1 MRVIF
6 RADASTDMGSGHVM
20 RCLALAA
27 ELRRGGATV
36 EFIHRQQAGDLAKY
50 ILEAGGYQVHV
61 IDHEFASET
70 DADLSAEALAGYE
83 RPAWMVVDHYDLGRR
98 WEVAIRPHVERLMVI
113 DDLAD
118 APHDCDALLNQN
130 LLEDSNVYDRLLPE
144 ASQRLIGPQY
154 ALLRPEFA
162 IQRERLVPKPAG
174 VKRILVSFGG
184 TDPTGETGKFLRQLR
199 ESQFHGNV
207 EVDCVVGQG
216 TSDISELR
224 RLSED
229 MTGVHLHVQTQEIA
243 RLMSLADVCIGA
255 GGATTWERL
264 CLGLPTLAVAV
275 AANQVPNCELLS
287 ERGYCYYLGD
297 ATTVEIDYLGALDH
311 AVVNEAQLAA
321 IAAKGMTLVDG
332 LGATRVAKKLLE
344 A

>member
-6 RADASTDMGSGHVM
+6 RADASAAIGSGHVM
-20 RCLALAA
+20 RCLTLAA
-27 ELRRGGATV
+27 ELRRCGATV

-50 ILEAGGYQVHV
+50 ILEAGGYKVNV
-61 IDHEFASET
+61 IDHDLAPEA
-70 DADLSAEALAGYE
+70 DADFSAEAVARDE
-83 RPAWMVVDHYDLGRR
+83 RPAWMIVDHYELGRR

-113 DDLAD
+113 DDMAD

-130 LLEDSNVYDRLLPE
+130 LLEAPNVYDALLPE
-144 ASQRLIGPQY
+144 ACLRLIGPQY
-154 ALLRPEFA
+154 ALLRPEFS

-184 TDPTGETGKFLRQLR
+184 TDPTGETGKLLRQLR
-199 ESQFHGNV
+199 ESRFHGNV
-207 EVDCVVGQG
+207 DVDCVVGQG
-216 TSDISELR
+216 TSDLPKLR
-224 RLSED
+224 CLSED
-229 MTGVHLHVQTQEIA
+229 MKGVHLHVQTQEIA
-243 RLMSLADVCIGA
+243 RLMSLADICIGA

-275 AANQVPNCELLS
+275 AANQVPSCELLS

-297 ATTVEIDYLGALDH
+297 ATTVEIDYVGALDH
-311 AVVNEAQLAA
+311 AVVNEVQLAA